1 MSSRLKKLTFYF
13 IVITFLNVLAFYP
26 SFFDPP
32 RSDQLVYLGNVAH
45 LKDWYSLAIKN
56 YDYNRAPQ
64 IYGEPGDK
72 LLFRPFLY
80 FVLGNETWAFGY
92 HFLYWQ
98 LFSFI
103 LHLII
108 VWLLLKLLLKI
119 NEGPAA
125 FFITA
130 FFSLMSANSEMVTW
144 HHLSSYLISIICIL
158 IVLNKIQSLAS
169 DREIPGNTV
178 VYVSIIMAI
187 ATFTYET
194 CAPISLLFALYI
206 ARRGLKGN
214 AQGLKHGI
222 LIALPTLLYVLT
234 SVLNISLKYLRDV
247 SHTIPTQ
254 NFQNL
259 THGLSQILPTSF
271 WWLYTGLLPEHIKIF
286 PYQRTMLLPYYAFAN
301 NGLINTSAA
310 GILSFSIALGL
321 IVLFLYFI
329 KRGLASN
336 PLKNLWHTAGL
347 TFLIVMIYTVTIS
360 MGRLNSGELRF
371 KLAENSYY
379 GYFFWLFFLIACY
392 QIFPFKYL
400 RTITI
405 PYSLK
410 RIPFILL
417 SCAIAIN
424 VLITLNTNAQRA
436 QQTKLQQQLLADT
449 MDLVN
454 QHKSEADFSFGV
466 SSTVRNFVY
475 ADWIVTIHPESKK
488 GYVYLQLLYPDY
500 YSDKNPKFIYTID
513 HGFISAW
520 QKI

>member
-1 MSSRLKKLTFYF
+1 MKKLIFFF
-13 IVITFLNVLAFYP
+13 ITIAFLNVLAFYP

-32 RSDQLVYLGNVAH
+32 RSDQLVYLGNVAY
-45 LKDWYSLAIKN
+45 LKDWNSLAIKN
-56 YDYNRAPQ
+56 YDYTRAPQ
-64 IYGEPGDK
+64 AYGKPGDA

-80 FVLGNETWAFGY
+80 FVLGNEKWAFGY

-103 LHLII
+103 LHLIV

-125 FFITA
+125 FFLTA
-130 FFSLMSANSEMVTW
+130 FFSLIPANSEMVTW
-144 HHLSSYLISIICIL
+144 HHLSAYLISIACIL
-158 IVLNKIQSLAS
+158 IVLNKLQSLES
-169 DREIPGNTV
+169 DHEIPWNTV
-178 VYVSIIMAI
+178 ICISIIMAI

-214 AQGLKHGI
+214 VEGLKRGI
-222 LIALPTLLYVLT
+222 LIALPTLLYVLA
-234 SVLNISLKYLRDV
+234 SVLNISLKYFKNA
-247 SHTIPTQ
+247 SHALPAQ
-254 NFQNL
+254 DFQNL
-259 THGLSQILPTSF
+259 THGLSQIWPTSF

-286 PYQRTMLLPYYAFAN
+286 PYQRTMVLPYYAFAH
-301 NGLINTSAA
+301 NGLIDTSAA
-310 GILSFSIALGL
+310 GILAFIIAVSL
-321 IVLFLYFI
+321 IVIFLYFI
-329 KRGLASN
+329 KRGLAFN
-336 PLKNLWHTAGL
+336 PLKNLWHNAGL
-347 TFLIVMIYTVTIS
+347 TFLIVLIYTVTIS

-379 GYFFWLFFLIACY
+379 GYFFWLFLLIACY

-410 RIPFILL
+410 RISFVLL
-417 SCAIAIN
+417 SCAVAMN
-424 VLITLNTNAQRA
+424 FLITLNTNVHRA
-436 QQTKLQQQLLADT
+436 QQTKLQQRLLADA

-454 QHKSEADFSFGV
+454 QHKLEDDFSFGV
-466 SSTVRNFVY
+466 SVAVKDFVY
-475 ADWIVTIHPESKK
+475 ADWIVTTRPESKK
-488 GYVYLQLLYPDY
+488 GFIYLQLLYPDY

-513 HGFISAW
+513 HGFISAL